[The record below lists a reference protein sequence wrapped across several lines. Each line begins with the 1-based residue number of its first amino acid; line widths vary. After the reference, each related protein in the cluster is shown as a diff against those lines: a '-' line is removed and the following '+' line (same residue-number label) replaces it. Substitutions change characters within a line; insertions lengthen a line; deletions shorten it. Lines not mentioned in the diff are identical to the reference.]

1 MFILFQIGYNPIQ
14 GEGGLAILV
23 ATENNEYEC
32 MKHLDFGVSR
42 PEIIVVI
49 VMVLSAVSG
58 FDGNETFNN

>member
-42 PEIIVVI
+42 PAIIVVI
-49 VMVLSAVSG
+49 VMVL
-58 FDGNETFNN
+58 